1 MQPELPITPYN
12 GTGGYAGTD
21 TSRERAEREAADGT
35 LADRQQQILDYL
47 LHCGNVGG
55 TWHQLSI
62 ELGLHHGQVSGAL
75 SNLHK
80 AGEVFMLKQRYNR
93 SHPYVHRK
101 YRGFYADSEVH
112 DAPKTTK
119 AGRRRAT
126 VDELVAACRE
136 AVVDG
141 FTEER
146 QSKIA
151 DILDR
156 YESVI

>member
-35 LADRQQQILDYL
+35 LADRQHQILDYL
-47 LHCGNVGG
+47 LHCGVVGG

-62 ELGLHHGQVSGAL
+62 ELELHHGQVSGAL

-80 AGEVFMLKQRYNR
+80 AGEVFMLRQRHNR
-93 SHPYVHRK
+93 SHPYVHNK
-101 YRGFYADSEVH
+101 YRAFYSDAEVH
-112 DAPKTTK
+112 DSPKTTK
-119 AGRRRAT
+119 AGRRR
-126 VDELVAACRE
+126 VVIDELVAACRD
-136 AVVDG
+136 AVDGG

-151 DILDR
+151 ELLGR
-156 YESVI
+156 YESSI